1 MSLLE
6 KKKEAEALPPPPQS
20 PAQWNSLRKEHVML
34 LCGNEDYTT
43 EGRGELKTVTGM
55 NE

>member
-1 MSLLE
+1 MSFLE

-20 PAQWNSLRKEHVML
+20 AAQWNSLKKETVML
-34 LCGNEDYTT
+34 SCGNEDSTT
-43 EGRGELKTVTGM
+43 EGRGELNTVTGM